1 MNMLNYLRFSITV
14 SRRQYTFFSLCS
26 HHSIHSPAISSNQF
40 KSPAHQ
46 TLHFHLQKCST
57 IGELKLLHA
66 QIILHGLTQQK
77 FTLSKLVSFCAVAVK
92 GHLQYAQLIFDRIHE
107 PNRYMYNSL
116 IRGYS
121 NSSDPTKAILLYRQM
136 ISSGICP
143 NEFTFPFVLK
153 ACASILA
160 HLEGVSVH
168 VQALKLGFW
177 SQVCVQ
183 NSLINVHN
191 GCGSV
196 QCARKVFDD
205 ITYKT
210 LVSWNSMIGGYS
222 KMGLS
227 KEAFLLFREMR
238 ELGLEPDGF
247 TFVSLLS
254 VSSQSCDVGLG
265 RFVHLYIEINGIK
278 TDIFVRNALLDMY
291 AKCRDLRAVK
301 IIFDRMVDKNV
312 ISWTSMIGAYAKHGL
327 IGSAK
332 TFFDR
337 MPLKNVVSWNSMI
350 QCHVQEGCFSEALD
364 LFWKMCNLRVVP
376 DETTL
381 LSVLP
386 ACSQLGDFFMGKRI
400 HDYIS
405 CNNML
410 PSVTLYN
417 ALIDMHAKCGS
428 LETAMGIFHEMT
440 DKNVVSWNVMIGA
453 LALHGC
459 GFKAVEL
466 FEQMEGV
473 GIWPDEITFIGLLS
487 ACCHSGLVDIG
498 RYYFNIMTPI
508 YGVPCEIE
516 HYACMIDL
524 LGRVGLLGEAVKL
537 IGQMPMR
544 PDIVVWGALLGAC
557 RIHGNI
563 ETGKQIMK
571 QLLELEPYSG
581 GLYVLIS
588 NIFCEA
594 QRWKD
599 VKKIRKLMDN
609 HGIKKGSAISSIEID
624 GCLHEFMV
632 DDQSRETSSYIY
644 IMLNQLTDHLKSLV
658 YSCNL
663 STSFLDVEE

>member
-1 MNMLNYLRFSITV
+1 M
-14 SRRQYTFFSLCS
+14 
-26 HHSIHSPAISSNQF
+26 
-40 KSPAHQ
+40 
-46 TLHFHLQKCST
+46 
-57 IGELKLLHA
+57 
-66 QIILHGLTQQK
+66 
-77 FTLSKLVSFCAVAVK
+77 K